1 MYRRVDAV
9 DDVEAQAATCTKAHR
24 QQGKTRHGT
33 RIEQHDSQ
41 AWIRQM
47 WDVHG
52 DILVLQQHLS
62 DHLLEVEVGTCDLDT
77 ANNKEAAKHAI
88 TLRPIGA
95 TPDRKFSVHVRTLLL
110 PNTASLIAT
119 QNSRTSEHRE

>member
-1 MYRRVDAV
+1 MVVYRRVDAV

-33 RIEQHDSQ
+33 RTEQHDTQ

-62 DHLLEVEVGTCDLDT
+62 NHLLEVEVGTCDLHT
-77 ANNKEAAKHAI
+77 ANNKEAA
-88 TLRPIGA
+88 
-95 TPDRKFSVHVRTLLL
+95 
-110 PNTASLIAT
+110 NM
-119 QNSRTSEHRE
+119 Q